1 MGSDKQIQKA
11 GDNAQQFQADSVNVT
26 IINGID
32 EKRAREVYSE
42 MSAKAIQDCTEEATT
57 KAIERIARFEQI
69 VIPRIEQIE
78 SDFKSFSE
86 PSFQFLLKSAQ
97 KTAACSEREAD
108 YQMLSELLVHRIEK
122 GEDRKTKASIS
133 RAVEIVDQID
143 DDALCG
149 LTLVQAINQWVPV
162 SGHIIGGL
170 HVLDNLFGSLC
181 YRALP
186 SGFDWVYHL
195 DLLNAARVSPFGTFK
210 KIEEYYPEIF
220 DGYVCVGIQKESE
233 NYVKAIELLS
243 KVNLPPDFLLNHE
256 LLEGYVRIPTRS
268 KNSISDIMINTQ
280 IPNTNIVVQRKIQK
294 EEVDILEKIW
304 DLYDQTEDNK
314 RKVKSEFMGKWD
326 SFNSL
331 KEIKTWWDSLPHSFD
346 ITAVGKVL
354 AHANAKRYNSR
365 IPDLN
370 P

>member
-1 MGSDKQIQKA
+1 MASDKQIQKA

-42 MSAKAIQDCTEEATT
+42 MSARAIQDCTEEATT

-78 SDFKSFSE
+78 SNFKSFAE

-97 KTAACSEREAD
+97 KTAACTEREAD

-122 GEDRKTKASIS
+122 GEDRKIKASIS

-149 LTLVQAINQWVPV
+149 LTLVQAIKQWVPV
-162 SGHIIGGL
+162 SGSIVNGL
-170 HVLDNLFGSLC
+170 NVLNDLLGSLC
-181 YRALP
+181 YRTLP

-195 DLLNAARVSPFGTFK
+195 DLLNAARVSSLGTFK
-210 KIEEYYPEIF
+210 KIEVYYPEIF
-220 DGYVCVGIQKESE
+220 DGYVCIGIQKESE
-233 NYVKAIELLS
+233 NYTKAVDLLS
-243 KVNLPPDFLLNHE
+243 EVNLSSDFLIDHE

-268 KNSISDIMINTQ
+268 KDSISDIMISTQ
-280 IPNTNIVVQRKIQK
+280 IPNTNIIVQRKIKK
-294 EEVDILEKIW
+294 EEIDAVEKIW
-304 DLYDQTEDNK
+304 KLYEQKEDKK
-314 RKVKSEFMGKWD
+314 RQVKSDFMKKWD
-326 SFNSL
+326 SYNSL
-331 KEIKTWWDSLPHSFD
+331 KEIKTWWNALPHSFD
-346 ITAVGKVL
+346 ITTVGKVL

>member
-1 MGSDKQIQKA
+1 MVSDKQIQKA
-11 GDNAQQFQADSVNVT
+11 GDNSSQFQVDNVNLT
-26 IINGID
+26 IIQGID

-42 MSAKAIQDCTEEATT
+42 MSERAIQDCTQEAIA
-57 KAIERIARFEQI
+57 KAIERIARFEQN

-78 SDFKSFSE
+78 SDFKSFAE

-97 KTAACSEREAD
+97 KTAACTEREAD
-108 YQMLSELLVHRIEK
+108 YQMLTELLVHRIEK

-149 LTLVQAINQWVPV
+149 LTLVQAIKQWVPV
-162 SGHIIGGL
+162 SGDITEGL
-170 HVLDNLFGSLC
+170 NVLDNLFGSLC

-195 DLLNAARVSPFGTFK
+195 DLLNAARVSSFGTFK
-210 KIEEYYPEIF
+210 KIEEYYPESF
-220 DGYVCVGIQKESE
+220 DGYACVGIQKGSE
-233 NYVKAIELLS
+233 NYTKAVELLGQ
-243 KVNLPPDFLLNHE
+243 VNLSPDFLLNHE

-268 KNSISDIMINTQ
+268 KNSISEIMINTQ
-280 IPNTNIVVQRKIQK
+280 IPNTNIIVQRKIQK
-294 EEVDILEKIW
+294 EEVDIVEKIW
-304 DLYDQTEDNK
+304 GLYDQKEDK
-314 RKVKSEFMGKWD
+314 KQQVKSEFMKKWD
-326 SFNSL
+326 TFNSL
-331 KEIKTWWDSLPHSFD
+331 KEIKAWWNALPYSFD

-354 AHANAKRYNSR
+354 AHANAKRYNNT